1 MRAKKYYKQSEKT
14 IAKLSKNL
22 FVRSTSLKIRKM
34 QIKTTQRYHF
44 LSMTLAKSRNYENIL
59 FARQKKNTIHCK

>member
-1 MRAKKYYKQSEKT
+1 MHAKKYYKQSEKT

-22 FVRSTSLKIRKM
+22 FVRSTSFKIRKM

-44 LSMTLAKSRNYENIL
+44 LSMTLAKRNYENIL